1 VELVSSPVTLKRNV
15 PSMSIEYLFKIIS
28 VGSSA
33 VGKTSL
39 IRRFTENIF
48 VETYIETL
56 GVDFAVKRV
65 PLQDCYVELKFF
77 DTAGEEKFGALR
89 PYYYRGAQGAII
101 VFDLTR
107 RRTFDRVSEWLKQ
120 IYINCGKISSIL
132 VGNKT
137 DLPDREVPMSEG
149 EKYASNKNLLYIETS
164 AKTGDNVER
173 MFTYLAN
180 QILKIENL
188 QQ

>member
-1 VELVSSPVTLKRNV
+1 
-15 PSMSIEYLFKIIS
+15 MSIDYSFKIIS

-39 IRRFTENIF
+39 IRRFTEDTF
-48 VETYIETL
+48 EETYIETL

-65 PLQDCYVELKFF
+65 HLQDCNVELKLF
-77 DTAGEEKFGALR
+77 DTAGEEKFGTLR

-107 RRTFDRVSEWLKQ
+107 RRTFDRVNEWLKHV
-120 IYINCGKISSIL
+120 YINCGTISSIL

-137 DLPDREVPMSEG
+137 DLSDREISTIEA
-149 EKYASNKNLLYIETS
+149 EKYASSKSLPYIEAS
-164 AKTGDNVER
+164 AKTGDHVER

-180 QILKIENL
+180 HILKVENS